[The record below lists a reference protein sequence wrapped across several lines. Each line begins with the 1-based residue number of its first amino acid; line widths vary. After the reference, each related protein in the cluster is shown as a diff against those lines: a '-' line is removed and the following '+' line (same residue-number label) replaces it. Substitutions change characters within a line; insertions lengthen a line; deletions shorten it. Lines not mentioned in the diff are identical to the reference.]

1 MICINNEDRYLN
13 YFVLGS
19 ILLSGISQLPLKAV
33 HSVLSNILSGGQG
46 RILLSVGQEQHVIRF
61 YVDPG
66 AVCLLTLPELGV
78 GRLVCLGVG
87 KVERLPLRPV
97 ARELLRDN
105 AALWGLADNL
115 GLHS

>member
-1 MICINNEDRYLN
+1 M
-13 YFVLGS
+13 
-19 ILLSGISQLPLKAV
+19 KAV
-33 HSVLSNILSGGQG
+33 HSVLSNLLSGGQG

-66 AVCLLTLPELGV
+66 AVRLLTLPELGV

-105 AALWGLADNL
+105 AALWGLADHL
-115 GLHS
+115 GLHHTL

>member
-1 MICINNEDRYLN
+1 MKIDT
-13 YFVLGS
+13 S
-19 ILLSGISQLPLKAV
+19 I
-33 HSVLSNILSGGQG
+33 ILSLAAFSCLG
-46 RILLSVGQEQHVIRF
+46 RILMSVGQEQHVIRF

-97 ARELLRDN
+97 AR
-105 AALWGLADNL
+105 
-115 GLHS
+115 